1 MTQLDFNQIINEWS
15 YRLPKGYPTMKDGV
29 FVNHEEIE
37 VLREVLKEHGV
48 NELPNFVKIQE
59 QEVPVTEV
67 EVEETNTFS
76 KQDLVD
82 LINATSIPQNKLTRI
97 MRIVDAVSSEEGIM
111 DLLKTQKQFD
121 NTSAKQVFDM
131 ATDSD
136 SYRALLEMLR
146 DESKQISVGS
156 LGESGNIM
164 EVIAPTGVTRE
175 FADDM
180 ASMVPY
186 TSVKMG
192 RYEMFLRLFLRGGK
206 SPTKKGDVEVNGEEM
221 EVKSTISKGS
231 GFRLRGSSG
240 WGNGKQV
247 QLNFL
252 SELKDVYGK
261 GEPTNEGS
269 QSIPQEVLDAYKSQ
283 NGQMWYKGRESWAV
297 LASKDLIETGLLDK
311 DEVVDLWAK
320 SLSLMY
326 PDTTVE
332 TIKPFIAPAF
342 SDDGSVDVSDAIS
355 RLAAYEFSVY
365 RAKEGFAYFIALNYK
380 DDYALIS
387 PDTQG
392 EDLVEVFKN
401 TFKVVSSPNT
411 KNNSTP
417 QDSLTAVELA

>member
-1 MTQLDFNQIINEWS
+1 MTQLNFNEIINEWS

-37 VLREVLKEHGV
+37 VLREVLREYGV

-59 QEVPVTEV
+59 QEVPVTEI
-67 EVEETNTFS
+67 EQEETNTFS
-76 KQDLVD
+76 KQDLID
-82 LINATSIPQNKLTRI
+82 LIGATEIPQRKLTRI
-97 MRIVDAVSSEEGIM
+97 MRIVDAVQSEEGIM

-121 NTSAKQVFDM
+121 DTSAKQVFGM

-136 SYRALLEMLR
+136 SYKALLSMLQ
-146 DESKQISVGS
+146 DESKQISIDS

-164 EVIAPTGVTRE
+164 EVIAPTGVTKD

-221 EVKSTISKGS
+221 EVKSTISATS

-247 QLNFL
+247 QLEFL
-252 SELKDVYGK
+252 KLIKEAYNGD
-261 GEPTNEGS
+261 
-269 QSIPQEVLDAYKSQ
+269 IPQIILDTYKKQ
-283 NGQMWYKGRESWAV
+283 NGQLWYTSAESWGEVANR
-297 LASKDLIETGLLDK
+297 DLIESGLKDK
-311 DEVVDLWAK
+311 NEVVDMWSKA
-320 SLSLMY
+320 LSLMY
-326 PDTTVE
+326 PATTPDR
-332 TIKPFIAPAF
+332 IKPFIAPYF
-342 SDDGSVDVSDAIS
+342 SEDGSIDVKEARIGI
-355 RLAAYEFSVY
+355 AAYEFTVY
-365 RAKEGFAYFIALNYK
+365 REREGFAYFIALNYK
-380 DDYALIS
+380 DDYSLIS
-387 PDTQG
+387 PETQG
-392 EDLVEVFKN
+392 DALVEVFKN

-417 QDSLTAVELA
+417 QDSLTAINLR